1 MSTIAMQ
8 PDDLDR
14 ELRTHLDLETEE
26 LRQSGLRADEASYAA
41 RRVLGNTALIKESVH
56 NMSNW
61 VSLERLWQDLRYGV
75 RLLRRSPGFS
85 LVAIVTLALGIG
97 ANTAIFSVVNAVML
111 RPLPYHDAGRLMR
124 FWPTAKASL
133 SPYPTDS
140 YPNFLDWKTQSRN
153 FEQIATYNG
162 RTFSITGGDQPE
174 RAGGLLASAGL
185 LQLLGVGP
193 ILGRTFTADEIRR
206 GADHVVLLSEGLWR
220 SHFAADAGVLGKTVK
235 LNEETY
241 TVIGVLPAG
250 FQFPPDRPVG
260 VVLPQPPDPDRGHGF
275 LNVVGRLKTGVTISQ
290 AQAEMDTIARRLEQ
304 EYPKYD
310 KAAGVRL
317 MPLQESFSRSYRA
330 ALSVFLGAVG
340 FVLLI
345 ACANVANLF
354 VARAAGRNRE
364 LVLRAAMGAGRLR
377 LARQL
382 LTESVLLGIAGGA
395 TGLLFAYWGMHGLVA
410 LVCSTFAT
418 HAFDNVSIDRSVLGF
433 TLAISLAAG
442 LAAGLA
448 PALGVSRLDLNE
460 ALKEGSL
467 TLSGSR
473 RRNRTRAAL
482 VVAEIA
488 MSLMLLTGAGLMLK
502 SFVLLERVNPGL
514 HPENILTMS
523 FGLGSHKYAHTSAR
537 SPFVADV
544 LSRLQRIPGVQSA
557 AVVAD
562 LPLTDNTDGMSFS
575 IEGRPDPNKKPSVNF
590 NIVGPGYLRTL
601 GIPLLRG
608 RDFSERDTE
617 NAPTAILINES
628 MARTFWP
635 QQEPVGARIST
646 DGQHWFSIVGVV
658 GDVRQG
664 GLREDPVP
672 EVYVSYLQDPYEW
685 PYLSLLVR
693 TSSDPRK
700 LAASMQRA
708 IWSVDK
714 DLPISSMATME
725 ELRSKSIAEPRL
737 AALML
742 SVFASLAL
750 ILASVGIYGVM
761 AHSVT
766 QRMHEM
772 GLRMAL
778 GAQRRDVLRL
788 VVGQGTLLAAFGVVL
803 GLAGAFPLTKVL
815 TKFLWGVR
823 PTDPMTFTAVV
834 VLLALVAVFASYVPA
849 RRATKADPMAALR
862 YE

>member
-1 MSTIAMQ
+1 
-8 PDDLDR
+8 
-14 ELRTHLDLETEE
+14 
-26 LRQSGLRADEASYAA
+26 
-41 RRVLGNTALIKESVH
+41 
-56 NMSNW
+56 
-61 VSLERLWQDLRYGV
+61 
-75 RLLRRSPGFS
+75 
-85 LVAIVTLALGIG
+85 
-97 ANTAIFSVVNAVML
+97 
-111 RPLPYHDAGRLMR
+111 MR

-140 YPNFLDWKTQSRN
+140 YPNFMDCKTQSRN

-410 LVCSTFAT
+410 LVRSTFAT

-448 PALGVSRLDLNE
+448 AAPWE
-460 ALKEGSL
+460 CQGS
-467 TLSGSR
+467 
-473 RRNRTRAAL
+473 
-482 VVAEIA
+482 I
-488 MSLMLLTGAGLMLK
+488 
-502 SFVLLERVNPGL
+502 
-514 HPENILTMS
+514 
-523 FGLGSHKYAHTSAR
+523 
-537 SPFVADV
+537 
-544 LSRLQRIPGVQSA
+544 
-557 AVVAD
+557 
-562 LPLTDNTDGMSFS
+562 
-575 IEGRPDPNKKPSVNF
+575 
-590 NIVGPGYLRTL
+590 
-601 GIPLLRG
+601 
-608 RDFSERDTE
+608 
-617 NAPTAILINES
+617 
-628 MARTFWP
+628 
-635 QQEPVGARIST
+635 
-646 DGQHWFSIVGVV
+646 
-658 GDVRQG
+658 
-664 GLREDPVP
+664 
-672 EVYVSYLQDPYEW
+672 
-685 PYLSLLVR
+685 
-693 TSSDPRK
+693 
-700 LAASMQRA
+700 
-708 IWSVDK
+708 
-714 DLPISSMATME
+714 
-725 ELRSKSIAEPRL
+725 
-737 AALML
+737 
-742 SVFASLAL
+742 
-750 ILASVGIYGVM
+750 
-761 AHSVT
+761 
-766 QRMHEM
+766 
-772 GLRMAL
+772 
-778 GAQRRDVLRL
+778 
-788 VVGQGTLLAAFGVVL
+788 
-803 GLAGAFPLTKVL
+803 
-815 TKFLWGVR
+815 
-823 PTDPMTFTAVV
+823 
-834 VLLALVAVFASYVPA
+834 
-849 RRATKADPMAALR
+849 
-862 YE
+862 